1 MVKDDPFEN
10 YISNYISVKDLFI
23 CIDVNIYFN
32 D

>member
-10 YISNYISVKDLFI
+10 YISNYIFFNYLYI
-23 CIDVNIYFN
+23 CIDVHIYFN